1 MALSNFKDIITNKA
15 YLINSKDREIF
26 EKGDYQSFFGL
37 SKSDAIEFIMY
48 DVNNN
53 QLPQQSANNQLV
65 RYVPLTTDNIKDYFL
80 IASNTVLQKNKLPAE
95 YFIDAERLIKEAGYN
110 NGIFKTQ
117 ITLVNHRAGS
127 NKPYDKLWIQE
138 ISPSRKEIRLQPL
151 AKGVE
156 ANAELKKRYDIFVY
170 DNNFREDTQPF
181 IDSILAKIKPED
193 ISNVITNKYTST
205 WFTRMRTE
213 YSLSNFSTFVTNT
226 HAKFLEACK
235 FEFSNKESNVTSPN
249 YGQPKTTAP
258 SLDLSKK
265 TIVDICTRILVQ
277 ILDSTMVKPKVN
289 STLNATEAFSPSAD
303 PVSKV
308 LQRAK
313 SDTFVDTTSPVV
325 ELATLS
331 KSTTKVVDITTTT
344 PTGDTTQKQTQFLVG
359 NCIFGTDPNP
369 SKTCN
374 SGISLPVYTST
385 GKIAAGLVAYNDKFG
400 KSPITGYYWIVN
412 PTNKEIV
419 DINKN
424 GTIETS
430 KGGFCANNTGGG
442 GGGNTG
448 GGGGG
453 GNPGDGPG
461 DGNRGGGLGK
471 DEGGNR
477 RKPER

>member
-37 SKSDAIEFIMY
+37 SKTDAIEFIIY

-53 QLPQQSANNQLV
+53 QLPQQSADNQLV
-65 RYVPLTTDNIKDYFL
+65 RYVPLTNTNIKDYFL

-127 NKPYDKLWIQE
+127 NKPFDKLWIQE

-170 DNNFREDTQPF
+170 DNSFREDTQPF
-181 IDSILAKIKPED
+181 IDTILAKIKPED
-193 ISNVITNKYTST
+193 ISNIILNKYTST
-205 WFTRMRTE
+205 WLTRMKTE
-213 YSLSNFSTFVTNT
+213 YALSNFSTFVTNT
-226 HAKFLEACK
+226 HSKFLEACK
-235 FEFSNKESNVTSPN
+235 YEFSNKESNVASPD
-249 YGQPKTTAP
+249 YGKSKTTAP

-265 TIVDICTRILVQ
+265 SIADICTRILVQ
-277 ILDSTMVKPKVN
+277 ILDFTMVKPKVN
-289 STLNATEAFSPSAD
+289 TTLTATEAFSPSVD

-308 LQRAK
+308 LQRAE
-313 SDTFVDTTSPVV
+313 SDTKIDTTSPVV
-325 ELATLS
+325 ELATLT
-331 KSTTKVVDITTTT
+331 KSSTKNVDITTTN
-344 PTGDTTQKQTQFLVG
+344 PTGDTSQKQTQFLVG
-359 NCIFGTDPNP
+359 YGIFGTDTNA
-369 SKTCN
+369 SKTCS
-374 SGISLPVYTST
+374 SGISLPVYTTT
-385 GKIAAGLVAYNDKFG
+385 GQITAGLVAYNDKFG

-419 DINKN
+419 GIDRN
-424 GTIETS
+424 GTIQLT

-442 GGGNTG
+442 GGG
-448 GGGGG
+448 
-453 GNPGDGPG
+453 GNGGDGPG
-461 DGNRGGGLGK
+461 DGRGGDGLGK
-471 DEGGNR
+471 DDGGNR

>member
-37 SKSDAIEFIMY
+37 SKTDAIEFIIY

-53 QLPQQSANNQLV
+53 QLPQQSADNQLV
-65 RYVPLTTDNIKDYFL
+65 RYVPLTNTNIKDYFL
-80 IASNTVLQKNKLPAE
+80 IASTTVLQKNKLPAE
-95 YFIDAERLIKEAGYN
+95 YFIDAERLIKEAGYS

-127 NKPYDKLWIQE
+127 NKPFDKLWIQE
-138 ISPSRKEIRLQPL
+138 ISPSRKEISLQPL

-170 DNNFREDTQPF
+170 DNSFREDTQPF

-193 ISNVITNKYTST
+193 ISNIILNKYTNI
-205 WFTRMRTE
+205 WFTRMKTE
-213 YSLSNFSTFVTNT
+213 YALSNFSTFVTNT
-226 HAKFLEACK
+226 HSKFLEACK
-235 FEFSNKESNVTSPN
+235 YEFSNKESNVTSIN
-249 YGQPKTTAP
+249 YGKLKTTQP

-265 TIVDICTRILVQ
+265 TILDICTRILIQ
-277 ILDSTMVKPKVN
+277 ILDFTMIKPKVN
-289 STLNATEAFSPSAD
+289 TTLTATEAFSPSAD

-308 LQRAK
+308 LQRAQ
-313 SDTFVDTTSPVV
+313 SDTFINTTSPVV

-331 KSTTKVVDITTTT
+331 KSTTKEVTITTTT

-369 SKTCN
+369 IKTCN
-374 SGISLPVYTST
+374 SGISLPVFTST
-385 GKIAAGLVAYNDKFG
+385 GQITAGLVAYNDKFG

-412 PTNKEIV
+412 PTNKQIV
-419 DINKN
+419 DINRN

-430 KGGFCANNTGGG
+430 KGGFCANTTGGG
-442 GGGNTG
+442 GGGNS
-448 GGGGG
+448 GGG
-453 GNPGDGPG
+453 GNGGDGPG
-461 DGNRGGGLGK
+461 DGRGGDGLGK
-471 DEGGNR
+471 DEDGNR